1 MSNLNPFHKQAIF
14 VLAIFLAVFFGG
26 IGAVTYPNWYQSLP
40 FKNAVPSFL
49 RPAEKG
55 ETVVQGDQKVIRTV
69 EESAVIDVVEKASP
83 AVVSILAD
91 TVEFDLNRGPVQSQ
105 QGIGTGFIIDP
116 SGIILTNNHVVSD
129 RTIKYTVLTKD
140 NKKFSVKKIDSDPGN
155 DFAIIKIDAKN
166 LPALK
171 LGDSDSLRVGQ
182 KVIAIGNALGRFTNT
197 VTVGVVSGI
206 GRGVTASDSLGVSQ
220 ETLENVIQT
229 DAALNPGNSGGPLLD
244 LSGNVV
250 GINFAVSQAAENIGF
265 VIPVNRVKPI
275 ISQYQKTGKIV
286 RPYMG
291 VSYQIISKDVASVQG
306 IPEGAFIRQVVPE
319 AAADQAGVR
328 TGDIIT
334 KIDDQEVNET
344 NTLSSILSKY
354 KVGDTVEL
362 LINRDGRNI
371 KLKLKLGEAPQ

>member
-1 MSNLNPFHKQAIF
+1 MSSEKSLQKQALF
-14 VLAIFLAVFFGG
+14 LLGIFLAVFLGG
-26 IGAVTYPNWYQSLP
+26 VGAVTYPNWYQSLP
-40 FKNAVPSFL
+40 FKDFVPGFL

-55 ETVVQGDQKVIRTV
+55 ETVVSSDQKVIRTV

-171 LGDSDSLRVGQ
+171 LGDSDSL
-182 KVIAIGNALGRFTNT
+182 
-197 VTVGVVSGI
+197 GVVSGI

-275 ISQYQKTGKIV
+275 ISQYQKTAKF
-286 RPYMG
+286 
-291 VSYQIISKDVASVQG
+291 
-306 IPEGAFIRQVVPE
+306 IPTTLPE
-319 AAADQAGVR
+319 R
-328 TGDIIT
+328 
-334 KIDDQEVNET
+334 
-344 NTLSSILSKY
+344 SSRGPPEFPGL
-354 KVGDTVEL
+354 
-362 LINRDGRNI
+362 R
-371 KLKLKLGEAPQ
+371 A